1 MRVNAHEPPPSQ
13 TVTHARVLAIAVPMT
28 LSNATTP
35 LIGVV
40 ATGVI
45 GRLGEAHLLGAV
57 AMSSVV
63 FDCLF
68 WLFAFLRMSTVA
80 LTAQALGAGD
90 VAEERATLARAMMVA
105 AAIGLALILLQVPLA
120 AAIYRLMGASA
131 EVTRAAETYFAIR
144 IWSAPFAL
152 ANYVLFGWFVGLARA
167 RTALALQVVINLVNL
182 AVTALLVLRLNFG
195 VSGAAVAAI
204 AAEAAGT
211 MAGFVVA
218 LRIVGAGMPDAAQ
231 VFNRARLLHLFV
243 VNRDI
248 LIRTA
253 ALILAWGFFAAQ
265 GARSGDVVLAANSVL
280 HNLMLVGAF
289 FLDGFAMAAEQL
301 CGRATGARDARAFSR
316 SARLSL
322 AWGFGFGIAATAA
335 LLWFGPQLID
345 LMTASPEVRAAAR
358 DYLVYAALASVIG
371 VFAFTYDGIYIGATW
386 TRDMRNLMLV
396 TIVLY
401 FAAWWL
407 TRPLGNAGLWIA
419 ILTFFGARGALQ
431 AARYPALARATFG
444 SGQPPGKRMAS

>member
-1 MRVNAHEPPPSQ
+1 MNALDRPQPY

-35 LIGVV
+35 LLGVV
-40 ATGVI
+40 ATAVI

-57 AMSSVV
+57 AMSSVI

-90 VAEERATLARAMMVA
+90 VTEERATLIRALVVA
-105 AAIGLALILLQVPLA
+105 AAIGLALILLQAPLGA
-120 AAIYRLMGASA
+120 LIYRLMGASA

-152 ANYVLFGWFVGLARA
+152 ANYVLLGWFVGLARA
-167 RTALALQVVINLVNL
+167 NTALALQVAINLINLV
-182 AVTALLVLRLNFG
+182 VTALLVLGLDLG
-195 VSGAAVAAI
+195 VSGAAFGAVV
-204 AAEAAGT
+204 AEAAGT
-211 MAGFVVA
+211 LAGLAVA
-218 LRIVGAGMPDAAQ
+218 LRIVGARMPDAAQ
-231 VFNRARLLHLFV
+231 IFDRARLVRLFV
-243 VNRDI
+243 INRDI

-253 ALILAWGFFAAQ
+253 ALTAAWGFFAAQ

-280 HNLMLVGAF
+280 HNLVLVGAF
-289 FLDGFAMAAEQL
+289 FLDGFASAAEQL
-301 CGRATGARDARAFSR
+301 CGRAFGARDRRAFSH
-316 SARLSL
+316 AVRLSL
-322 AWGFGFGIAATAA
+322 GWGFGFGIATTSTLLAA
-335 LLWFGPQLID
+335 GPWLID
-345 LMTASPEVRAAAR
+345 LMTASPDVRLVAR

-371 VFAFTYDGIYIGATW
+371 TFAFTYDGIYIGATW

-401 FAAWWL
+401 FATWWL
-407 TRPLGNAGLWIA
+407 TLSLSNTGLWIA
-419 ILTFFGARGALQ
+419 ILVFFGARGALQ
-431 AARYPALARATFG
+431 AARYPALVRTTFNPATAR
-444 SGQPPGKRMAS
+444 P

>member
-1 MRVNAHEPPPSQ
+1 MNLIEKPVY
-13 TVTHARVLAIAVPMT
+13 TVTHARMLALALPMT

-40 ATGVI
+40 ATAVI

-57 AMSSVV
+57 AMSSIV

-68 WLFAFLRMSTVA
+68 WLFAFLRLSTVA

-90 VAEERATLARAMMVA
+90 VAEERATLMRALLVA
-105 AAIGLALILLQVPLA
+105 VAIGFALILLQVPLA
-120 AAIYRLMGASA
+120 ALIYRLMGASA
-131 EVTRAAETYFAIR
+131 EVTRAAEIYFAIR

-167 RTALALQVVINLVNL
+167 KTALALQVVINLVNL
-182 AVTALLVLRLNFG
+182 TVTVLLVLRLNFG
-195 VSGAAVAAI
+195 VSGAAFASI

-211 MAGFVVA
+211 IVGLAVA
-218 LRIVGAGMPDAAQ
+218 LRIVGARLPDMARI
-231 VFNRARLLHLFV
+231 FDRARLLRLIV
-243 VNRDI
+243 INRDI
-248 LIRTA
+248 LIRTVALTA
-253 ALILAWGFFAAQ
+253 AWAFFAAQ

-301 CGRATGARDARAFSR
+301 CGRAIGARDARSFSR
-316 SARLSL
+316 SVRLSL
-322 AWGFGFGIAATAA
+322 GWGFGFGIAVTLA
-335 LLWFGPQLID
+335 LIAFGPQLID
-345 LMTASPEVRAAAR
+345 LMTTTPDVRLAAR

-371 VFAFTYDGIYIGATW
+371 TFAFTYDGIYIGATW

-401 FAAWWL
+401 FAAWWITL
-407 TRPLGNAGLWIA
+407 PLGNAGLWIA

-444 SGQPPGKRMAS
+444 SQPSGNRSAS